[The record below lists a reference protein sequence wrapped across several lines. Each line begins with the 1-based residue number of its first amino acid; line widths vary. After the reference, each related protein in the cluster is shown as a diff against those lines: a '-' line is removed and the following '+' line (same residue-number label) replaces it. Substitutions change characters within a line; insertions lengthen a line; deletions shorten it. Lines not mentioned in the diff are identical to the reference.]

1 MRWRLLPLILAATLA
16 VTAASNL
23 PAAAQDPPGG
33 ATPRTEATTRI
44 VGGDPSAPGQFP
56 FTAALIFR
64 DQSRSGGFRCG
75 ATVLSRSWALTAAHC
90 VVGLYPA
97 DLDVLTGT
105 ASLAEGSGG
114 QRLPVVTVYDHPDYT
129 GIDNDYDVALLRL
142 GRPTL
147 APAVGVVG
155 ISTAE
160 KALDDPGTVATT
172 IGWGTTTE
180 GGTVSPDQRFVEV
193 PVQSDSTC
201 ASAYPSRPDPE
212 AIRGLEFRA
221 ASMLC
226 AGPLDGGQD
235 SCQGDSGGPLV
246 VPVTGGW
253 RQIGVVSWGEGCAR
267 PNKPGVYSRLTATTF
282 WIGRVRRFGPF
293 DPDAVAYSKRQYVD
307 FLNRQPTAN
316 ELASWKSK
324 LVTAAPSTIVAE
336 LAANPAW
343 QGNAGAISRLYLGGL
358 GSLPDTSGLH
368 SFVGARW
375 NGASLNDIAAFF
387 PGRFAALD
395 NDAYVARLY
404 QTALGVTSTPA
415 RRAPWVNALEDGVSR
430 GDVMLFFVESAGV
443 RAYLATD
450 VRVISTWFGLVRRA
464 PSATEIAAHEAKS
477 QTALIDYLRTSY
489 TYAARFSS

>member
-1 MRWRLLPLILAATLA
+1 MRRRLLPLIIAATLA
-16 VTAASNL
+16 VTATSVL
-23 PAAAQDPPGG
+23 PGG
-33 ATPRTEATTRI
+33 AQEPTSAPDGPTRI
-44 VGGDPSAPGQFP
+44 VGGEPSAPGQFP
-56 FTAALIFR
+56 FTAALITR
-64 DQSRSGGFRCG
+64 YESRAGGFRCG

-90 VVGLYPA
+90 LVGVVPA

-105 ASLAEGSGG
+105 NSLAEGSGG

-160 KALDDPGTVATT
+160 KALDDPGRVATT

-201 ASAYPSRPDPE
+201 ASAYPSRPDPD
-212 AIRGLEFRA
+212 AVRSLEFRA
-221 ASMLC
+221 ESMLC

-267 PNKPGVYSRLTATTF
+267 ANKPGVYSRLTATTF

-293 DPDAVAYSKRQYVD
+293 DPDAVAYTKRQYVD

-316 ELASWKSK
+316 ELAGWKSK

-343 QGNAGAISRLYLGGL
+343 QGNAGAIARLYLGGL
-358 GSLPDTSGLH
+358 GSLPDTSSLN

-375 NGASLNDIAAFF
+375 SGASLNDIAAFF
-387 PGRFAALD
+387 PARFASLSD
-395 NDAYVARLY
+395 DAYVARLY